1 MKSETGRERQARTMS
16 FLEKMTA
23 KSPMV
28 IANLNQKALG
38 RRAASACS
46 HRKRSC
52 SSAVVN
58 S

>member
-1 MKSETGRERQARTMS
+1 MS